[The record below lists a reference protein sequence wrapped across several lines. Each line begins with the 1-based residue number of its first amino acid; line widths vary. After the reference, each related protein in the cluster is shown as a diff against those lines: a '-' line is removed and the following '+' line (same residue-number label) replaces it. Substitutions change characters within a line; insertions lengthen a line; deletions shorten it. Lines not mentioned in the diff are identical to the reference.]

1 MCKGKGLMENILVVD
16 DNITNLKMAENA
28 LKDYYKVTLLT
39 SGMQALNFLKKKVPD
54 LILLD
59 INMPTMD
66 GFSVNQKIRENESI
80 KQVPVIFMTA
90 NDDAETEIRAL
101 SEGVVDFIRKPFVPQ
116 IMLSRIRLHLEMSRY
131 KKNLE
136 EMVESKTRMVN
147 ELQDAISISIAELVE
162 CRNGETGG
170 HIKRTKKYLKI
181 LANKMRELEIYP
193 EVVDKSFIKDLLRA
207 APLHDIGKV
216 GIKDSILLKPSAL
229 SSNEIEYMKMHSI
242 LGGDTLQ
249 RAIDN
254 TGFENFLYLAR
265 DMAYYHHEKWNGKGY
280 PNGLKGEEIPLCARM
295 MAIVDVYDALTAKRV
310 YKEPIPHQRVV
321 EMIKEDKGEA
331 FDERIVEAF
340 LAAEKELEASLM
352 EYQIE

>member
-1 MCKGKGLMENILVVD
+1 MENILIVD

-39 SGMQALNFLKKKVPD
+39 SGIQALNFLKKKTPD

-59 INMPTMD
+59 VNMPNMD
-66 GFSVNQKIRENESI
+66 GFCVNQKIKENERI
-80 KQVPVIFMTA
+80 KDIPIIFLTA
-90 NDDAETEIRAL
+90 RDDVETEIRAL

-116 IMLSRIRLHLEMSRY
+116 IMLSRIRLHLEMSEY

-136 EMVESKTRMVN
+136 QIVEAKTRMVN
-147 ELQDAISISIAELVE
+147 ELQDAVSISIAELVE
-162 CRNGETGG
+162 CRDGETGG

-181 LANKMRELEIYP
+181 LANKMKELNLYP
-193 EVVDKSFIKDLLRA
+193 EVVDKNFIKDLLRA

-216 GIKDSILLKPSAL
+216 GIKDSVLLKPSAL
-229 SSNEIEYMKMHSI
+229 SSDEIEYMKRHSI

-254 TGFENFLYLAR
+254 TGFESFLYLAR
-265 DMAYYHHEKWNGKGY
+265 DMAYYHHEKWNGTGY
-280 PNGLKGEEIPLCARM
+280 PHGLKGKEIPLCARM

-310 YKEPIPHQRVV
+310 YKEPIPHKKAV

-331 FDERIVEAF
+331 FDEQIVEAF
-340 LAAEKELEASLM
+340 LAAEGEFEAALM
-352 EYQIE
+352 QYQQEQS

>member
-1 MCKGKGLMENILVVD
+1 MENILIVD

-39 SGMQALNFLKKKVPD
+39 SGTQALNFLKKKTPN

-59 INMPTMD
+59 VNMPNMD
-66 GFSVNQKIRENESI
+66 GFCVNQKIKENEQI
-80 KQVPVIFMTA
+80 KDIPIIFLTA
-90 NDDAETEIRAL
+90 RDDVETEIRAL
-101 SEGVVDFIRKPFVPQ
+101 AEGVVDFIRKPFVPQ
-116 IMLSRIRLHLEMSRY
+116 IMLSRIRLHLEMSEY

-136 EMVESKTRMVN
+136 QIVEAKTRMVN
-147 ELQDAISISIAELVE
+147 ELQDAVSISIAELVE
-162 CRNGETGG
+162 CRDGETGG

-181 LANKMRELEIYP
+181 LANKMKELNIYP
-193 EVVDKSFIKDLLRA
+193 EEVDKNFIKDLLRA

-216 GIKDSILLKPSAL
+216 GIKDSILLKSSAL
-229 SSNEIEYMKMHSI
+229 SSDEIEYMKTHSI

-254 TGFENFLYLAR
+254 TGFESFLYLAR
-265 DMAYYHHEKWNGKGY
+265 DMAYYHHEKWNGTGY

-310 YKEPIPHQRVV
+310 YKEPIPHQKVV
-321 EMIKEDKGEA
+321 EMIREDKGKA
-331 FDERIVEAF
+331 FDEQIVEAF
-340 LAAEKELEASLM
+340 LAAEGEFEAALM
-352 EYQIE
+352 QYQQEQS